1 MLDRDVGTYEAVAK
15 NEHGEARQRVRLEI
29 SEHPVFIQRPE
40 ESYVMLQNN
49 VTLTA
54 RVFGVP
60 SPEIKWY
67 KDWQPLA
74 NSSRIKIQETASGT
88 HTLTISDAI
97 FRDEGL
103 YSISATNVAGT
114 ASSSAMIHV
123 EENEEVN
130 LRDLI

>member
-1 MLDRDVGTYEAVAK
+1 MLDRDVGTYEAVAR